1 MTDGYNDLAL
11 LVQLQQGNAL
21 AFDHLYTTYR
31 RWLLVVAVGILQNEQ
46 EAEELVQEFFI
57 DLWQHQ
63 LYKNIPTT
71 SKEAVQNYLF
81 VSIKNR
87 CLNRMAKED
96 TRLKRLN
103 RFLTMPE
110 PVTSPNNK
118 LENEELKTQL
128 NDAIGQLPPRQ
139 SQVFQSAYLMDKSRK
154 EIADE
159 MNISEKTVKKQM
171 QLALKALRNY
181 LKNIH

>member
-1 MTDGYNDLAL
+1 MNDGYIDFN
-11 LVQLQQGNAL
+11 
-21 AFDHLYTTYR
+21 HLYITYR
-31 RWLLVVAVGILQNEQ
+31 RWLMVVAVGILQNEQ
-46 EAEELVQEFFI
+46 EAEEIVQEFFI
-57 DLWQHQ
+57 DLWQRQ
-63 LYKNIPTT
+63 SYKNIPT
-71 SKEAVQNYLF
+71 SSREAMLNYLF

-103 RFLTMPE
+103 RFLAMPL
-110 PVTSPNNK
+110 PVTSPDNK
-118 LENEELKTQL
+118 LENTELKNQL
-128 NDAIGQLPPRQ
+128 EDAIGQLPPRQ

-181 LKNIH
+181 LRNIH

>member
-1 MTDGYNDLAL
+1 MNDGYND
-11 LVQLQQGNAL
+11 
-21 AFDHLYTTYR
+21 FDHLYTTYR
-31 RWLLVVAVGILQNEQ
+31 RWLTVVAVGILQDEQ
-46 EAEELVQEFFI
+46 EAEETVQEFFI
-57 DLWQHQ
+57 DLWQRQ
-63 LYKNIPTT
+63 SYKNIPT
-71 SKEAVQNYLF
+71 SSREAMLNYLF

-103 RFLTMPE
+103 RFLSMPL
-110 PVTSPNNK
+110 PVAAPDNK
-118 LENEELKTQL
+118 LENTELKNQL
-128 NDAIGQLPPRQ
+128 ENAIGQLPPRQ
-139 SQVFQSAYLMDKSRK
+139 SQVFQSAYIMDKSRK
-154 EIADE
+154 EIANE

>member
-1 MTDGYNDLAL
+1 MIDGYND
-11 LVQLQQGNAL
+11 
-21 AFDHLYTTYR
+21 FDHLYTTYR
-31 RWLLVVAVGILQNEQ
+31 RWLMVIAVGILQNEQ

-63 LYKNIPTT
+63 TYKNIPVG
-71 SKEAVQNYLF
+71 SKEATQNYLF

-87 CLNRMAKED
+87 CLNRIARED

-103 RFLTMPE
+103 RFLIMPG
-110 PVTSPNNK
+110 PVTLPDNK
-118 LENEELKTQL
+118 LENTELKNQL
-128 NDAIGQLPPRQ
+128 DDAIGQLPPRQ
-139 SQVFQSAYLMDKSRK
+139 NQVFQSAYLMDKSRK

-159 MNISEKTVKKQM
+159 MKISEKTVKKQM